1 MFVTNNLARTTG
13 LTITDGGHVGDEN
26 TFACLKAAFDAGINF
41 FDAAESYSKGESER
55 VMGRAIK
62 HFGWNRNDIV
72 VSTKVSHPRDRTSQ
86 IGSVVNNITDL
97 LGHPQL

>member
-1 MFVTNNLARTTG
+1 MSSVTKPNTNQAQ
-13 LTITDGGHVGDEN
+13 DGGHVGDEN

-41 FDAAESYSKGESER
+41 FDAAESYSGGESER

-72 VSTKVSHPRDRTSQ
+72 VSTKVMPPNRLSPF
-86 IGSVVNNITDL
+86 L
-97 LGHPQL
+97 LI